1 MRAACGYV
9 YIPVV
14 DIHIV
19 ATIISRDEWAGT
31 MATGEGQMKYQRLVL
46 RLVCLVVIATA
57 AFAGQK
63 KQVEPIRVLVFTAQ
77 DASGFVDEDSRQ
89 RTDSVEDL
97 KKDLSKDSTIQLVSA
112 QDSSD
117 VALEVLGRGYEETG
131 SATTTQDYGEWHTYP
146 DTVRV
151 VRVGLRAGG
160 YSTLFEGT
168 SSFGQRGLIGV
179 ASGLWKMAA
188 NNAAKSI
195 EDWIRANH
203 DTLLS
208 IRLEVQSTLTAE
220 LGACAPSMQTPN
232 CRVAVARYEEALTH
246 KGGLTD
252 AKFSVEGVDSDI
264 LVETSQKQFD
274 KLETPYPEWKDFTK
288 SLCPFNFKRVVVV
301 SPSTL
306 ARREFEQDCSVEPQ
320 TAGTK

>member
-1 MRAACGYV
+1 
-9 YIPVV
+9 
-14 DIHIV
+14 
-19 ATIISRDEWAGT
+19 
-31 MATGEGQMKYQRLVL
+31 MKCQRLVL
-46 RLVCLVVIATA
+46 RLVCLIAIAAA

-63 KQVEPIRVLVFTAQ
+63 KQVEPIRVFVFTAQ
-77 DASGFVDEDSRQ
+77 DASGFVDADSKQ

-97 KKDLSKDSTIQLVSA
+97 KKDLSRDSTIQLVSA
-112 QDSSD
+112 QDSAD
-117 VALEVLGRGYEETG
+117 VTLEVLGRGYEETG

-168 SSFGQRGLIGV
+168 SSFAQRGLIGV

-195 EDWIRANH
+195 EDWMKANH

-208 IRLEVQSTLTAE
+208 IRQEVQSALTAE
-220 LGACAPSMQTPN
+220 LGACTPSMQTPN
-232 CRVAVARYEEALTH
+232 CRIAVARYVEALTH
-246 KGGLTD
+246 KGGVTD
-252 AKFSVEGVDSDI
+252 AKFSVEGTGSDM

-274 KLETPYPEWKDFTK
+274 KLETPYPEWKGFTK
-288 SLCPFNFKRVVVV
+288 SLCQFNFKGVVVV
-301 SPSTL
+301 SPSTM
-306 ARREFEQDCSVEPQ
+306 ARREFELDCPTEPQ